1 MRKNVLIAILILSVQ
16 NLWSQQYYNDSALVS
31 GASDH
36 VKRLYI
42 EKRGNLL
49 AIFNGKLHNS
59 YLSSIEGTAY
69 FISDSF
75 QMGTLV
81 YENIFYEN
89 IVMNYDLV
97 LDQLIVAENRSTGLP
112 ISLFSPRVKEF
123 SYAGLIFFY
132 LNNTD
137 PLSAYLSEG
146 FYQQLASG
154 QATAICRSTKVI
166 IETPGE
172 STVLRRF
179 EQQKRYYII
188 KEGQLYHI
196 RRKQDLLNTLKDQR
210 KGIQEFMRSQKLNFK
225 KKKER
230 TITAVTEFYN
240 KTGGKK
246 I

>member
-1 MRKNVLIAILILSVQ
+1 MQKNFLIAIFILLAQ

-36 VKRLYI
+36 VKRSYI

-59 YLSSIEGTAY
+59 YLSTIEGTAY
-69 FISDSF
+69 FLSDSF
-75 QMGTLV
+75 QTGTLV

-97 LDQLIVAENRSTGLP
+97 LDQLIVAENRSTGIP

-123 SYAGLIFFY
+123 SYSGLIFFY
-132 LNNTD
+132 LNDTD
-137 PLSAYLSEG
+137 PLAAHLPMG

-154 QATAICRSTKVI
+154 KARAISRSTKMI
-166 IETPGE
+166 IETPGDN
-172 STVLRRF
+172 TVLRRF
-179 EQQKRYYII
+179 EQTKRYYII

-196 RRKQDLLNTLKDQR
+196 KKKKDLLNTLKDQR
-210 KGIQEFMRSQKLNFK
+210 KGIQEFMRNQKLNFK
-225 KKKER
+225 KKKEK